1 MVTISNNG
9 FITLN
14 RGDSFSVPL
23 FINGGSELV
32 PVRYSLTAHPE
43 TEIYFGVMEP
53 GQSFENAIIRKR
65 YNHKSKMNGY
75 GDLMIDLRSNDTEY
89 LSPGK
94 YYYQVRAKFID
105 DENNEHVETVIQK
118 KQFMIVD

>member
-32 PVRYSLTAHPE
+32 PIRYSLSAHPE

-53 GQSFENAIIRKR
+53 GQPFENAIIISHFFELILCNFYLFRQPFFYPKN
-65 YNHKSKMNGY
+65 YSFTPPAVEPLIIYLDKHK
-75 GDLMIDLRSNDTEY
+75 
-89 LSPGK
+89 
-94 YYYQVRAKFID
+94 
-105 DENNEHVETVIQK
+105 
-118 KQFMIVD
+118 